1 MIIFNPVIELI
12 KSSLFN
18 EFPSGSSINYYNG
31 NLYVI
36 GDDANTILI
45 LKPDYEEQEH
55 IRVFNFPE
63 KRIPKAEKAD
73 YETSTIVIEDNI
85 DYLLVFGSA
94 SKKNRRKG
102 SLIRLEKIAQADG
115 EVSTREI
122 DYAHFIKRVKNEG
135 IKDINLEG
143 CAIVGSHFLFSNRA
157 NDDNPTNQL
166 IITESDFWNRQE
178 VVSIRTLDLTLKNS
192 NVVFGVSEMCY
203 VESMDRL
210 LMTLSSE
217 ATDSVYEDGAIG
229 DSCIGWID
237 AISTKMH
244 QSQLSLDGLFNLS
257 DCNEVF
263 KGEKIEGLCVER
275 VVGNEL
281 VIHLVSDNDQGV
293 SKLFAI
299 KMLID

>member
-1 MIIFNPVIELI
+1 MFVPVIELI

-18 EFPSGSSINYYNG
+18 DFPSGSSINYYNG
-31 NLYVI
+31 RLYVI

-73 YETSTIVIEDNI
+73 YETSTIIIEDNI

-102 SLIRLEKIAQADG
+102 SLIRLAKIANEDSEISA
-115 EVSTREI
+115 REI

-135 IKDINLEG
+135 IKDVNLEG
-143 CAIVGSHFLFSNRA
+143 CASVGKHFVFSNRA
-157 NDDNPTNQL
+157 NGENPMNQL

-178 VVSIRTLDLTLKNS
+178 VVSIRTINLTLKNS
-192 NVVFGVSEMCY
+192 DIIFGVSEMCY

-210 LMTLSSE
+210 LITLSSE

-237 AISTKMH
+237 AISIKIH
-244 QSQLSLDGLFNLS
+244 QSQLSLDGLLNLS

-263 KGEKIEGLCVER
+263 KAEKIEGICVES

-281 VIHLVSDNDQGV
+281 IIHLVSDNDKGM
-293 SKLFAI
+293 SRLFNI
-299 KMLID
+299 KMLIG